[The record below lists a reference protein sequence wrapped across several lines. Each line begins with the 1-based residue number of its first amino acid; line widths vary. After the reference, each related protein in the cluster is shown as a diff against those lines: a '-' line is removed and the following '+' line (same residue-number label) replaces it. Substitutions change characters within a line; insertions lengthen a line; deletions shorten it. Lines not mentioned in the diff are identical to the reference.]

1 MVMAAQ
7 EKKLTSNLV
16 QILKNASLFLG
27 GLNSYRQPVTSKRYS
42 SYLGHHIT
50 GPACWMLWLS
60 SLVWVVRGIL
70 VILVVCIVLL
80 RFMVFLLLPTAT

>member
-27 GLNSYRQPVTSKRYS
+27 GLNSYQNVFGQERQRLSIEGQNS
-42 SYLGHHIT
+42 SG
-50 GPACWMLWLS
+50 G
-60 SLVWVVRGIL
+60 RGQ
-70 VILVVCIVLL
+70 
-80 RFMVFLLLPTAT
+80 PG